1 MPYLN
6 DGLGVDG
13 LELDEGLLVD
23 VVKHVVDDERRGE
36 GDGEA
41 ALLQVHKVVLLDGQ
55 LVRLDVEGPAA
66 HGEELGGLEG
76 EPHAVL
82 EPEAPHG
89 DAVELGVDDAE
100 GVDHLEGEGHGGDVL
115 HGDVLQEEGA
125 VQTDALEGLGLDDQ
139 VLDLK
144 RNREYSRS
152 LFFSF

>member
-1 MPYLN
+1 M
-6 DGLGVDG
+6 
-13 LELDEGLLVD
+13 VD
-23 VVKHVVDDERRGE
+23 VVEHVVHHEGRGE
-36 GDGEA
+36 GHGEA
-41 ALLQVHKVVLLDGQ
+41 ALLQVDKVGLLHDE
-55 LVRLDVEGPAA
+55 LVRFDVEGAA
-66 HGEELGGLEG
+66 SDGEELGLLEG
-76 EPHAVL
+76 EPDAVL
-82 EPEAPHG
+82 QSEAPHG
-89 DAVELGVDDAE
+89 DAVELGGDHAE